1 MILLQITSAQ
11 TTSGQWSDITTTLIY
26 LWSFVGSMVM
36 FAGCM
41 LLGHG
46 IIPSLVSTR
55 DLPPQY
61 KNLRQ
66 PILVV
71 AALFLLVAVFCFVN
85 FLVHMS
91 VVYDI
96 FNRVWV

>member
-1 MILLQITSAQ
+1 MILLDIIPARI
-11 TTSGQWSDITTTLIY
+11 TSGQWSDLTTTLIY
-26 LWSFVGSMVM
+26 LWSFVGSMIM
-36 FAGCM
+36 FAGCL

-66 PILVV
+66 PILVCS
-71 AALFLLVAVFCFVN
+71 ALFLLVAIFCFVN
-85 FLVHMS
+85 FIVHMTT
-91 VVYDI
+91 VYDI

>member
-1 MILLQITSAQ
+1 MVLLEIIATRTTTEQWSQITTA
-11 TTSGQWSDITTTLIY
+11 LIY
-26 LWSFVGSMVM
+26 LWSFVGSMIM
-36 FAGCM
+36 FAGCL

-61 KNLRQ
+61 RNLRQ

-71 AALFLLVAVFCFVN
+71 AAVFLLSAVFCFVN
-85 FLVHMS
+85 FITHMT
-91 VVYDI
+91 VVYDL

>member
-1 MILLQITSAQ
+1 
-11 TTSGQWSDITTTLIY
+11 
-26 LWSFVGSMVM
+26 MVM
-36 FAGCM
+36 FAGCL

-61 KNLRQ
+61 TKLRQ

-71 AALFLLVAVFCFVN
+71 AAIFLLAAVFCFVN
-85 FLVHMS
+85 FITHMT
-91 VVYDI
+91 VVYDL